1 MSNHKSPSAVSVL
14 WPLADLLRG
23 SWRQYEYQDVILP
36 LVLLKRL
43 DVILAPTR
51 DEVRRTY
58 NEFKGKI
65 DVDPILRKVAKAEF
79 YNTSNYD
86 FTELLNDPS
95 HIANNFRT
103 YIQSFSDNVQEIFE
117 KFDFGRQLERL
128 EGGNILYELIKK
140 LNTVDLS
147 PETVDN
153 HQMGTIFEE
162 LLRKFAE
169 QSNETS
175 GEHFTPRDVVTLLA
189 ELIVQPDREE
199 LKKPHIGK
207 LVYDCASGTGGI
219 LSVIKDTIQHDINS
233 NADIHLY
240 GQELNPQ
247 TYALSKADMLIKG
260 EDPNNIKGG
269 DKDHAKAST
278 LSNDQFFGLSFDY
291 LAANPPYGV
300 DWKKDRTIVEKEA
313 ERGYAGRFGAGTPRI
328 SDGQLLF
335 LQHLISK
342 MRPASDG
349 GARIGIVLNGSP
361 LFTGSAGSGESEIR
375 RWILEKDLLETIVA
389 LPDQLFYNTGIN
401 TYIWILGNKKSAD
414 RKGKVQMLD
423 ARTMWHKQTPKS
435 LGNKRKEIKAEDRKN
450 ILKLYEAFTEGK
462 QVKIFDTKTFGYRQI
477 TVERPLQLCF
487 QVTLE
492 RIKLLKAHKT
502 FTIDPNPKKKPTYSP
517 EQQSTVF
524 EALNKLS
531 EDSKA
536 YLNRDEFIGLLKS
549 AFSNQKVLFDTK
561 LQKLL
566 LGVFSEQDDKAEVI
580 LDSKGNPEADSSL
593 RDSENIPLGQDVQEY
608 FEREVL
614 PYVPNAWINTKVVDH
629 KDGELGKIGYEI
641 PFTRFFYEYKAP
653 RDLKE
658 IEDDIQQTE
667 EELVKLLRDLT
678 I

>member
-1 MSNHKSPSAVSVL
+1 MSNQTPSSGVSVL

-23 SWRQYEYQDVILP
+23 SWKQYEYQDVILP

-43 DVILAPTR
+43 DTILAPTR
-51 DEVRRTY
+51 DDVRRTN

-103 YIQSFSDNVQEIFE
+103 YILGFSPNVQEIFE
-117 KFDFGRQLERL
+117 KFDFDRQLERL

-147 PETVDN
+147 PQTVDN
-153 HQMGTIFEE
+153 HQMGTVFEE

-189 ELIVQPDREE
+189 ELIVHPDREE

-219 LSVIKDTIQHDINS
+219 LSVIKDTIQHEINP
-233 NADIHLY
+233 NADITLY

-260 EDPNNIKGG
+260 ENPNNIKGG

-278 LSNDQFFGLSFDY
+278 LSNDQFFGTSFDY

-300 DWKKDRTIVEKEA
+300 DWKKDKNSVEKEA

-401 TYIWILGNKKSAD
+401 TYIWILSNKKLAE
-414 RKGKVQMLD
+414 RKGKVQLVD
-423 ARTMWHKQTPKS
+423 ARTFWHKQTPKS
-435 LGNKRKEIKAEDRKN
+435 LGNKRKEIKPEDRKK
-450 ILKLYEAFTEGK
+450 ILELYEDFKESK
-462 QVKIFDTKTFGYRQI
+462 HVKIFDTKAFGYRQI
-477 TVERPLQLCF
+477 TVERPLQLSF

-492 RIKLLKAHKT
+492 RIKLLKANKL
-502 FTIDPNPKKKPTYSP
+502 FTVEPGSKKKPDYDA
-517 EQQSTVF
+517 EQQGAIFNTL
-524 EALNKLS
+524 EKLIELPPYANR
-531 EDSKA
+531 ED
-536 YLNRDEFIGLLKS
+536 FIEILKVPFAS
-549 AFSNQKVLFDTK
+549 SRAPFDAK
-561 LQKLL
+561 LQKHLL
-566 LGVFSEQDDKAEVI
+566 SVFSEQDECADVI
-580 LDSKGNPEADSSL
+580 TDSRGNPEADNSL
-593 RDSENIPLGQDVQEY
+593 RDSENIPLGEDVQAY

-614 PYVPNAWINTKVVDH
+614 PYSPSAWINTKVVDH

-653 RDLKE
+653 RNLKE
-658 IEDDIQQTE
+658 VEADIQRIEQ
-667 EELVKLLRDLT
+667 ELATLLKELM

>member
-1 MSNHKSPSAVSVL
+1 MSKSTSTSVVSVL

-23 SWRQYEYQDVILP
+23 SWKQYEYQDVILP

-43 DVILAPTR
+43 DTILAPTR
-51 DEVRRTY
+51 DEVRRMN
-58 NEFKGKI
+58 NEFSGKV

-86 FTELLNDPS
+86 FSELLNDPS
-95 HIANNFRT
+95 HIAENLST
-103 YIQSFSDNVQEIFE
+103 YIRSYSRNVQEIFE
-117 KFDFGRQLERL
+117 KFDFDRQLERL

-147 PETVDN
+147 PEAVDN
-153 HQMGTIFEE
+153 HQMGTVFEE

-189 ELIVQPDREE
+189 ELIVHPDKDE

-219 LSVIKDTIQHDINS
+219 LSVIKDTIQQTINPR
-233 NADIHLY
+233 ADIHLY

-300 DWKKDRTIVEKEA
+300 DWKKDKNAVEKEA

-342 MRPASDG
+342 MRPAADG

-401 TYIWILGNKKSAD
+401 TYIWILSNKKSAE
-414 RKGKVQMLD
+414 RKGKVQLVD
-423 ARTMWHKQTPKS
+423 ARTLWHKQTPKS
-435 LGNKRKEIKAEDRKN
+435 LGNKRKTISPADREN
-450 ILKLYEAFTEGK
+450 ILELYESFKESK
-462 QVKIFDTKTFGYRQI
+462 HVKIFDTRSFGYRQI
-477 TVERPLQLCF
+477 TVERPLQLSL
-487 QVTLE
+487 QVTPE
-492 RIKLLKAHKT
+492 RIELLRQHKL
-502 FTIDPNPKKKPTYSP
+502 FEPGKKKPMYNPYQTDAIFAAL
-517 EQQSTVF
+517 QSLVGLPQYINQADF
-524 EALNKLS
+524 LKEL
-531 EDSKA
+531 KA
-536 YLNRDEFIGLLKS
+536 
-549 AFSNQKVLFDTK
+549 AFVESDAPFDAK
-561 LQKLL
+561 LQKVVLQTM
-566 LGVFSEQDDKAEVI
+566 SEQNDEADVI
-580 LDSKGNPEADSSL
+580 CDAKGNPEPDSSL
-593 RDSENIPLGQDVQEY
+593 RDTENIPLGQDVQEY
-608 FEREVL
+608 FEREVI
-614 PYVPNAWINTKVVDH
+614 PYVPNAWINTKVTDH

-641 PFTRFFYEYKAP
+641 PFTRHFYEYKPP

-658 IEDDIQQTE
+658 IETDIQETE
-667 EELVKLLRDLT
+667 EELAKLLKDLT
-678 I
+678 V

>member
-1 MSNHKSPSAVSVL
+1 MSNHKSSSAVSVL

-23 SWRQYEYQDVILP
+23 SWKQYEYQDVILP

-117 KFDFGRQLERL
+117 KFDFDRQLERL

-219 LSVIKDTIQHDINS
+219 LSVIKDTIQHDINP

-401 TYIWILGNKKSAD
+401 TYIWILSNKKSAQ

-435 LGNKRKEIKAEDRKN
+435 LGNKRKEIKAEDRKK
-450 ILKLYEAFTEGK
+450 ILELYEAFTVGK
-462 QVKIFDTKTFGYRQI
+462 QVKIFDTKKFGYRQI
-477 TVERPLQLCF
+477 TVERPLQLSF
-487 QVTLE
+487 QVTPE
-492 RIKLLKAHKT
+492 RIELLKAHKT
-502 FTIDPNPKKKPTYSP
+502 FAIDPNPKKKPAYSP
-517 EQQSTVF
+517 EQQSTIF
-524 EALNKLS
+524 ETLNKLS
-531 EDSKA
+531 EDTNVYSS
-536 YLNRDEFIGLLKS
+536 RDKFIGLLKS
-549 AFSNQKVLFDTK
+549 AFSNQKALFDAK

-566 LGVFSEQDDKAEVI
+566 LDLFSEQDDKAEVI
-580 LDSKGNPEADSSL
+580 LDSKGSPEADSGL
-593 RDSENIPLGQDVQEY
+593 RDSENIPLGEDVQEY

-614 PYVPNAWINTKVVDH
+614 PYVPNAWINTKVTDH

-667 EELVKLLRDLT
+667 KELAILLRELT
-678 I
+678 V

>member
-1 MSNHKSPSAVSVL
+1 MTKTTSTSAVLVL

-23 SWRQYEYQDVILP
+23 SWKQYEYQDVILP

-43 DVILAPTR
+43 DTILVPTR
-51 DEVRRTY
+51 DEVRRMN
-58 NEFKGKI
+58 NEFSGKV

-95 HIANNFRT
+95 HIAENFRS
-103 YIQSFSDNVQEIFE
+103 YILGYSRNVQEIFE
-117 KFDFGRQLERL
+117 KFDFDRQLERL
-128 EGGNILYELIKK
+128 EGGNILYELIKR

-147 PETVDN
+147 PATVDN
-153 HQMGTIFEE
+153 HQMGTVFEE

-189 ELIVQPDREE
+189 ELIVLPDQEE
-199 LKKPHIGK
+199 LRRPHIGK

-219 LSVIKDTIQHDINS
+219 LSVIKDTIQNEINP

-300 DWKKDRTIVEKEA
+300 DWKKDKNVVEKEA

-342 MRPASDG
+342 MRPAADG

-401 TYIWILGNKKSAD
+401 TYIWILSNKKTAE
-414 RKGKVQMLD
+414 RKGKVQLID
-423 ARTMWHKQTPKS
+423 ARTFWHKQTPKS
-435 LGNKRKEIKAEDRKN
+435 LGNKRKEINADDRQK
-450 ILKLYEAFTEGK
+450 ILDSYEAFSESK
-462 QVKIFDTKTFGYRQI
+462 YIKIFDTKKFGYRQI
-477 TVERPLQLCF
+477 TVERPLQLSF
-487 QVTLE
+487 QIMPE
-492 RIKLLKAHKT
+492 RVELLRANKLFEISTSGRKKSAYDIQQQTAIFDALAD
-502 FTIDPNPKKKPTYSP
+502 IDEPKKYLK
-517 EQQSTVF
+517 QSDFLAVF
-524 EALNKLS
+524 KT
-531 EDSKA
+531 
-536 YLNRDEFIGLLKS
+536 
-549 AFSNQKVLFDTK
+549 AFDKYHAPFDAK
-561 LQKLL
+561 LQKLIL
-566 LGVFSEQDDKAEVI
+566 SIFSEQDDQADVI
-580 LDSKGNPEADSSL
+580 ADGKGDPESDSNL
-593 RDSENIPLGQDVQEY
+593 RDTENVPLGEDVQTY

-629 KDGELGKIGYEI
+629 KDGQLGKIGYEI

-653 RDLKE
+653 RDLRE
-658 IEDDIQQTE
+658 IEADIQQTE
-667 EELVKLLRDLT
+667 QELAKLLKELT
-678 I
+678 V

>member
-1 MSNHKSPSAVSVL
+1 MNKQTSNGAVSVL

-23 SWRQYEYQDVILP
+23 SWKQYEYQDVILP

-43 DVILAPTR
+43 DTILAPTR
-51 DEVRRTY
+51 DEVRRMN

-65 DVDPILRKVAKAEF
+65 DVDPILRKAAKAEF

-86 FTELLNDPS
+86 FAELLNDPS

-103 YIQSFSDNVQEIFE
+103 YIHGYSPNVQEIFE
-117 KFDFGRQLERL
+117 KFDFDRQLERL

-147 PETVDN
+147 PGAVDN
-153 HQMGTIFEE
+153 HQMGTVFEE

-189 ELIVQPDREE
+189 ELIVHPDREE

-219 LSVIKDTIQHDINS
+219 LSVIKDTIQREINP
-233 NADIHLY
+233 NADITLY

-260 EDPNNIKGG
+260 ENPNNIKGG

-278 LSNDQFFGLSFDY
+278 LSNDQFFGTSFDY

-300 DWKKDRTIVEKEA
+300 DWKKDKTIVEKEA

-342 MRPASDG
+342 MRPAADG

-401 TYIWILGNKKSAD
+401 TYIWILSNKKSAE
-414 RKGKVQMLD
+414 RKGRVQLVD
-423 ARTMWHKQTPKS
+423 ARTLWHKQTPKS
-435 LGNKRKEIKAEDRKN
+435 LGNKRKEIKLEDRKK
-450 ILKLYEAFTEGK
+450 ILELYEDFEEGK
-462 QVKIFDTKTFGYRQI
+462 YVKIFDTKAFGYRQI
-477 TVERPLQLCF
+477 TIERPLQLNF
-487 QVTLE
+487 HATPE
-492 RIKLLKAHKT
+492 RIARLDSVASLA
-502 FTIDPNPKKKPTYSP
+502 KKPERLAAIKAVAEKIPNKVYTDAKL
-517 EQQSTVF
+517 F
-524 EALNKLS
+524 EGAIKLARQDARVVITNAS
-531 EDSKA
+531 EVKI
-536 YLNRDEFIGLLKS
+536 LMQTL
-549 AFSNQKVLFDTK
+549 
-561 LQKLL
+561 
-566 LGVFSEQDDKAEVI
+566 SEQDDTAPVI
-580 LDSKGNPEADSSL
+580 VDSKGNPEADSSL
-593 RDSENIPLGQDVQEY
+593 RDTENIPLNEDTQAY

-614 PYVPNAWINTKVVDH
+614 PYAPNAWVNTKVVDH
-629 KDGELGKIGYEI
+629 KDGRLGKIGYEI

-653 RDLKE
+653 RNLKE

-667 EELVKLLRDLT
+667 QELATLLKELT
-678 I
+678 V

>member
-1 MSNHKSPSAVSVL
+1 MSKTSSSSAVSVL

-23 SWRQYEYQDVILP
+23 SWKQYEYQDVILP

-43 DVILAPTR
+43 DTILAPTR
-51 DEVRRTY
+51 DEVRRM
-58 NEFKGKI
+58 NNQFKGKI
-65 DVDPILRKVAKAEF
+65 DVDPILRKAAKAEF
-79 YNTSNYD
+79 YNVSNYD

-95 HIANNFRT
+95 HIADNFRT
-103 YIQSFSDNVQEIFE
+103 YIRGYSPNVQEIFE
-117 KFDFGRQLERL
+117 KFDFDRQLERL
-128 EGGNILYELIKK
+128 EGGNILYELIKR

-147 PETVDN
+147 PEAVDN

-189 ELIVQPDREE
+189 HLIVHPDREE

-219 LSVIKDTIQHDINS
+219 LSVIKETIQREINP

-278 LSNDQFFGLSFDY
+278 LSNDQFFGTSFDY

-300 DWKKDRTIVEKEA
+300 DWKKDKNVVEKEA

-342 MRPASDG
+342 MRPAADG
-349 GARIGIVLNGSP
+349 GARVGIVHNGSP

-401 TYIWILGNKKSAD
+401 TYIWILSNKKPAE
-414 RKGKVQMLD
+414 RKGKVQLID
-423 ARTMWHKQTPKS
+423 ARTFWHKQTPKS
-435 LGNKRKEIKAEDRKN
+435 LGNKRKEITASDREK
-450 ILKLYEAFTEGK
+450 ILELYEAFHEGK
-462 QVKIFDTKTFGYRQI
+462 HVKIFDTKTFGYRQVTI
-477 TVERPLQLCF
+477 ERPLQLSF
-487 QVTLE
+487 QVTPE
-492 RIKLLKAHKT
+492 RIELLRQHKL
-502 FTIDPNPKKKPTYSP
+502 FEVGKKKPTYDPYQTDAIFTALQSLIGSP
-517 EQQSTVF
+517 RRTNQAVF
-524 EALNKLS
+524 LKEL
-531 EDSKA
+531 KA
-536 YLNRDEFIGLLKS
+536 AFAKS
-549 AFSNQKVLFDTK
+549 DAPFDAK
-561 LQKLL
+561 LQKIVLQTM
-566 LGVFSEQDDKAEVI
+566 SEQDDTADIVT
-580 LDSKGNPEADSSL
+580 DTKGNPEADSGL
-593 RDSENIPLGQDVQEY
+593 RDTENIPLGQDVTEY

-614 PYVPNAWINTKVVDH
+614 PYTPSAWINTKVTDH
-629 KDGELGKIGYEI
+629 KDGEIGKVGYEI
-641 PFTRFFYEYKAP
+641 PFTRQFYEYKPP
-653 RDLKE
+653 RDLGE
-658 IEDDIQQTE
+658 IETDIRNTE
-667 EELVKLLRDLT
+667 AELAKLLKELT
-678 I
+678 V

>member
-1 MSNHKSPSAVSVL
+1 MSSQSHGSHVSL
-14 WPLADLLRG
+14 IWALADLLRG
-23 SWRQYEYQDVILP
+23 SWKQYEYQDVILP

-43 DVILAPTR
+43 DTILAPTR
-51 DEVRRTY
+51 DDVRRTY
-58 NEFKGKI
+58 NEFNGKI
-65 DVDPILRKVAKAEF
+65 DVDPILRKVASAEF

-86 FTELLNDPS
+86 FAELLNDPS

-103 YIQSFSDNVQEIFE
+103 YINSFSPNVREIFE
-117 KFDFGRQLERL
+117 KFDFDRQLERL
-128 EGGNILYELIKK
+128 EGGNILYELIKR
-140 LNTVDLS
+140 LNTVNLS
-147 PETVDN
+147 PEAVDN
-153 HQMGTIFEE
+153 HQMGTVFEE

-189 ELIVQPDREE
+189 ELIVYPDREE

-219 LSVIKDTIQHDINS
+219 LSVIKDTIQHDINPE
-233 NADIHLY
+233 ADIHLY

-260 EDPNNIKGG
+260 EDPDNIKGG

-300 DWKKDRTIVEKEA
+300 DWKKDKNVVEKEA

-401 TYIWILGNKKSAD
+401 TYIWILSNKKSAE
-414 RKGKVQMLD
+414 RKGKVQLID
-423 ARTMWHKQTPKS
+423 ARTLFHKVRKS
-435 LGNKRKEIKAEDRKN
+435 LGNKRKELHTDDHKQ
-450 ILKLYEAFTEGK
+450 ILELYENFTESK
-462 QVKIFDTKTFGYRQI
+462 HVKIFDTKTFGYRQI
-477 TVERPLQLCF
+477 TVERPLQLNF
-487 QVTLE
+487 AATPE
-492 RIKLLKAHKT
+492 RIARLDLVASLAKKPERLAALKAIVAKL
-502 FTIDPNPKKKPTYSP
+502 PN
-517 EQQSTVF
+517 TVYKDVKLF
-524 EALNKLS
+524 EKAITLACQKAGTTTTANEIKILTQAL
-531 EDSKA
+531 
-536 YLNRDEFIGLLKS
+536 
-549 AFSNQKVLFDTK
+549 
-561 LQKLL
+561 
-566 LGVFSEQDDKAEVI
+566 SEQDETAPIIV
-580 LDSKGNPEADSSL
+580 DSKGAPEADSSL
-593 RDSENIPLGQDVQEY
+593 RDTENIPLGEDVQAY
-608 FEREVL
+608 FEHEVL
-614 PYVPNAWINTKVVDH
+614 PYVSNAWINTKVVDH

-658 IEDDIQQTE
+658 IESEIQQTE
-667 EELVKLLRDLT
+667 QELAKLLKELT
-678 I
+678 T

>member
-1 MSNHKSPSAVSVL
+1 MSKATASNSVSVL

-23 SWRQYEYQDVILP
+23 SWKQYEYQDVILP

-43 DVILAPTR
+43 DIILAPTR
-51 DEVRRTY
+51 DDVRRTY

-65 DVDPILRKVAKAEF
+65 DVDPILRRVAKAEF

-86 FTELLNDPS
+86 FAELLNDPS

-103 YIQSFSDNVQEIFE
+103 YIQGFSPNVQEIFE
-117 KFDFGRQLERL
+117 KFDFDRQLERL
-128 EGGNILYELIKK
+128 EGGNILYELIKR
-140 LNTVDLS
+140 LNTVDLNPS
-147 PETVDN
+147 TVDN
-153 HQMGTIFEE
+153 HQMGTVFEE

-189 ELIVQPDREE
+189 ELIIHPDREE

-219 LSVIKDTIQHDINS
+219 LSVIKDTIQQTINP
-233 NADIHLY
+233 NADITLY

-260 EDPNNIKGG
+260 ENPNNIKGG

-278 LSNDQFFGLSFDY
+278 LSNDQFFGISFDY

-300 DWKKDRTIVEKEA
+300 DWKKDKNSVEKEA

-401 TYIWILGNKKSAD
+401 TYIWILSNKKSAE
-414 RKGKVQMLD
+414 RKGKVQLVD
-423 ARTMWHKQTPKS
+423 ARMFWHKQTPKS
-435 LGNKRKEIKAEDRKN
+435 LGNKRKEIKSEDRKK
-450 ILKLYEAFTEGK
+450 ILELYESFSDSK
-462 QVKIFDTKTFGYRQI
+462 HVKVFDTKIFGYRQI
-477 TVERPLQLCF
+477 TVERPLQLSF
-487 QVTLE
+487 QVTPE
-492 RIKLLKAHKT
+492 RIELLKAHKL
-502 FTIDPNPKKKPTYSP
+502 FEIDPLGRKQPAYGIDKQEKI
-517 EQQSTVF
+517 F
-524 EALNKLS
+524 EGLEKLVGMPL
-531 EDSKA
+531 
-536 YLNRDEFIGLLKS
+536 YVNRDDFREMLIAGLGAVDFPLDKT
-549 AFSNQKVLFDTK
+549 LEK
-561 LQKLL
+561 LCYII
-566 LGVFSEQDDKAEVI
+566 FSEQDEDADVI
-580 LDSKGNPEADSSL
+580 KDSKGHPEPDSSL
-593 RDSENIPLGQDVQEY
+593 RDTENIPLSEDMQAY
-608 FEREVL
+608 FNREVV
-614 PYVPNAWINTKVVDH
+614 PYAPSAWINTKVVDH
-629 KDGELGKIGYEI
+629 KNGELGKIGYEI
-641 PFTRFFYEYKAP
+641 PFVRFFYEYKAP

-658 IEDDIQQTE
+658 IEADIQQTE
-667 EELVKLLRDLT
+667 QELAKLLKELT
-678 I
+678 V

>member
-1 MSNHKSPSAVSVL
+1 MGKSTSTSVVSVL

-23 SWRQYEYQDVILP
+23 SWKQYEYQDVILP

-43 DVILAPTR
+43 DTILAPTR
-51 DEVRRTY
+51 DEVRRMN
-58 NEFKGKI
+58 NEFSGKV

-86 FTELLNDPS
+86 FSELLNDPS
-95 HIANNFRT
+95 HIAENLST
-103 YIQSFSDNVQEIFE
+103 YIRSYSRNVQEIFE
-117 KFDFGRQLERL
+117 KFDFDRQLERL

-147 PETVDN
+147 PEAVDN
-153 HQMGTIFEE
+153 HQMGTVFEE

-189 ELIVQPDREE
+189 ELIVHPDKDE

-219 LSVIKDTIQHDINS
+219 LSVIKDTIQQTINPK
-233 NADIHLY
+233 ADIHLY

-300 DWKKDRTIVEKEA
+300 DWKKDKNAVEKEA

-342 MRPASDG
+342 MRPAADG

-401 TYIWILGNKKSAD
+401 TYIWILSNKKSAE
-414 RKGKVQMLD
+414 RKGKVQLVD
-423 ARTMWHKQTPKS
+423 ARTLWHKQTPKS
-435 LGNKRKEIKAEDRKN
+435 LGNKRKTISPADREN
-450 ILKLYEAFTEGK
+450 ILELYESFKESK
-462 QVKIFDTKTFGYRQI
+462 HVKIFDTKSFGYRQI
-477 TVERPLQLCF
+477 TVERPLQLSF
-487 QVTLE
+487 QVTPE
-492 RIKLLKAHKT
+492 RIELLKQHKLFET
-502 FTIDPNPKKKPTYSP
+502 GKKKPTYDP
-517 EQQSTVF
+517 YQTDAIF
-524 EALNKLS
+524 GALKKLS
-531 EDSKA
+531 ALPVIPNQNAFLRAAKAAFADSDA
-536 YLNRDEFIGLLKS
+536 P
-549 AFSNQKVLFDTK
+549 FDAK
-561 LQKLL
+561 LQKVVLQTM
-566 LGVFSEQDDKAEVI
+566 SEQNDEADVI
-580 LDSKGNPEADSSL
+580 CDAKGNPEPDSSL
-593 RDSENIPLGQDVQEY
+593 RDTENIPLGQDVQEY
-608 FEREVL
+608 FEREVI
-614 PYVPNAWINTKVVDH
+614 PYVPNAWINTKVTDH

-641 PFTRFFYEYKAP
+641 PFTRHFYEYKPP

-658 IEDDIQQTE
+658 IETDIQETE
-667 EELVKLLRDLT
+667 KELAKLLKELT
-678 I
+678 V